1 MRKYFILV
9 FLLFSISSFSQSTII
24 GPVVQPN
31 EIVKDLMSWLYY
43 ERDHLV
49 WSADYATLDTELKDI
64 PKEKFLESLTTGKY
78 LPLKVNNS
86 SGILSYQLYA
96 LKEGINQ
103 DIVSHIKMISSKE
116 LVHFKLEGK
125 QLPDFSFLDLD
136 GKIYNK
142 ESTNGSII
150 VINCWFVSCAPCIAE
165 MPSLNELVKQYKKEK
180 NILFIALAL
189 DATSEVRNFL
199 KTTTFKYSIVPEMK
213 EYLNQLPV
221 YGYPTQIIVNRQGNV
236 VKIIESNKIGE
247 LKDVLN
253 KEIQK

>member
-1 MRKYFILV
+1 MRKIYS
-9 FLLFSISSFSQSTII
+9 LLFLFFTISSFSQPIII

-43 ERDHLV
+43 ERDHMI
-49 WSADYATLDTELKDI
+49 WSAGYATLDTELKDI
-64 PKEKFLESLTTGKY
+64 PKEKFLESLATGKY
-78 LPLKVNNS
+78 LPLKVKYT
-86 SGILSYQLYA
+86 SGILGYQLYD
-96 LKEGINQ
+96 LKTGIDQN
-103 DIVSHIKMISSKE
+103 IVATIKTIASKE
-116 LVHFKLEGK
+116 LEHFKMEGK
-125 QLPDFSFLDLD
+125 PLPDFSFLDLD
-136 GKIYNK
+136 GKVYNK

-150 VINCWFVSCAPCIAE
+150 VINCWYVSCTPCIAE

-180 NILFIALAL
+180 NILFLAL
-189 DATSEVRNFL
+189 SLDGFSDVRNFL
-199 KTTTFKYSIVPEMK
+199 KTTTFNYSIVPEMQ
-213 EYLNQLPV
+213 EYLSQLPV

>member
-1 MRKYFILV
+1 MRKIYS
-9 FLLFSISSFSQSTII
+9 LLFLFFTISSFSQPTII

-43 ERDHLV
+43 ERDHMI
-49 WSADYATLDTELKDI
+49 WSAGYATLDTELKDI
-64 PKEKFLESLTTGKY
+64 PKEKFLESLATGKY
-78 LPLKVNNS
+78 LPLKLNNS

-125 QLPDFSFLDLD
+125 PLPDFSFLDLD

-189 DATSEVRNFL
+189 DATSEVRIFL
-199 KTTTFKYSIVPEMK
+199 KTTTFKYSIVPEMQ
-213 EYLNQLPV
+213 EYLSQLPV

>member
-1 MRKYFILV
+1 M
-9 FLLFSISSFSQSTII
+9 
-24 GPVVQPN
+24 
-31 EIVKDLMSWLYY
+31 
-43 ERDHLV
+43 
-49 WSADYATLDTELKDI
+49 
-64 PKEKFLESLTTGKY
+64 
-78 LPLKVNNS
+78 
-86 SGILSYQLYA
+86 
-96 LKEGINQ
+96 
-103 DIVSHIKMISSKE
+103 
-116 LVHFKLEGK
+116 
-125 QLPDFSFLDLD
+125 PDFSFLDLD
-136 GKIYNK
+136 GKVYNK

-189 DATSEVRNFL
+189 DATSEVRKFL

-213 EYLNQLPV
+213 EYLSQLPV